1 MTEKTWDKENM
12 KSLSCRVRTE
22 EAEAFRNIC
31 DGRGVSTHAMLLQF
45 VRATI
50 NGDSEDVVG
59 RENRQLREEN
69 RKLRA
74 DLRAMTSTAKM
85 YKTSAEN
92 ALGLVDEWLRRYDS
106 VK

>member
-22 EAEAFRNIC
+22 EAEAFRSIC
-31 DGRGVSTHAMLLQF
+31 EERGVSTHAMLLQF

-50 NGDSEDVVG
+50 KGSGNDIANTEVLNLRS
-59 RENRQLREEN
+59 ENRQL
-69 RKLRA
+69 KA
-74 DLRAMTSTAKM
+74 DLRAMAATARM
-85 YKTSAEN
+85 YKSSAEN